1 MNWNY
6 KLRDGG
12 DPLLFIE
19 SIPFAETRA
28 YVAIVMRNYWMY
40 GRQQGSA
47 PASLKAIAQ
56 GMWPRFPGLPGKT
69 AIRLEGDSSPSLPAV
84 AAIGGG
90 NTELARVN

>member
-1 MNWNY
+1 
-6 KLRDGG
+6 
-12 DPLLFIE
+12 
-19 SIPFAETRA
+19 
-28 YVAIVMRNYWMY
+28 MRNYWMY